1 MFTYIVLYSQINLG
15 IMYLSGRL
23 ATSYKRCTEM
33 KKITQNEKG
42 QMFYEGSLV
51 LTAKDGSVFFVSTE
65 MLVCKA
71 YRAKAKKP
79 FLNYRYRT
87 LERLKQAVSENIQ
100 SCNARHERKL
110 LDKEKNA
117 ERIKKFRE
125 ELQVGDILS
134 TCWGYEQTNVEFY
147 QVISKTGAFCEVRE
161 IAKRSHDTAY
171 MQSEVS
177 PKQNEFIGEPIRK
190 KILDGYIMIT
200 SYIRATPHEYE
211 ILETGTKVYKRSYVS
226 SYA

>member
-1 MFTYIVLYSQINLG
+1 
-15 IMYLSGRL
+15 
-23 ATSYKRCTEM
+23 M

-134 TCWGYEQTNVEFY
+134 TCWG
-147 QVISKTGAFCEVRE
+147 I
-161 IAKRSHDTAY
+161 
-171 MQSEVS
+171 
-177 PKQNEFIGEPIRK
+177 
-190 KILDGYIMIT
+190 
-200 SYIRATPHEYE
+200 
-211 ILETGTKVYKRSYVS
+211 
-226 SYA
+226 

>member
-1 MFTYIVLYSQINLG
+1 
-15 IMYLSGRL
+15 MYLSGRL

-87 LERLKQAVSENIQ
+87 FDLFHFE
-100 SCNARHERKL
+100 
-110 LDKEKNA
+110 
-117 ERIKKFRE
+117 
-125 ELQVGDILS
+125 
-134 TCWGYEQTNVEFY
+134 
-147 QVISKTGAFCEVRE
+147 
-161 IAKRSHDTAY
+161 
-171 MQSEVS
+171 
-177 PKQNEFIGEPIRK
+177 
-190 KILDGYIMIT
+190 
-200 SYIRATPHEYE
+200 
-211 ILETGTKVYKRSYVS
+211 
-226 SYA
+226 

>member
-71 YRAKAKKP
+71 YRAKAKKTI
-79 FLNYRYRT
+79 FKLSLQNIRT
-87 LERLKQAVSENIQ
+87 P
-100 SCNARHERKL
+100 
-110 LDKEKNA
+110 
-117 ERIKKFRE
+117 
-125 ELQVGDILS
+125 
-134 TCWGYEQTNVEFY
+134 
-147 QVISKTGAFCEVRE
+147 KTSG
-161 IAKRSHDTAY
+161 
-171 MQSEVS
+171 
-177 PKQNEFIGEPIRK
+177 
-190 KILDGYIMIT
+190 
-200 SYIRATPHEYE
+200 
-211 ILETGTKVYKRSYVS
+211 
-226 SYA
+226 

>member
-1 MFTYIVLYSQINLG
+1 
-15 IMYLSGRL
+15 
-23 ATSYKRCTEM
+23 M
-33 KKITQNEKG
+33 KNITQNEKG
-42 QMFYEGSLV
+42 HQFYEGSLIF
-51 LTAKDGSVFFVSTE
+51 TAKDGSIFYVSEE

-71 YRAKAKKP
+71 YKGRAKKP
-79 FLNYRYRT
+79 FIAYRYRT
-87 LERLKQAVSENIQ
+87 IERLKNAVRENIEA
-100 SCNARHERKL
+100 CNARQERKL
-110 LDKEKNA
+110 QDKQKHA

-147 QVISKTGAFCEVRE
+147 QVVSKKGAFCEVRE
-161 IAKRSHDTAY
+161 IAKRSHDTAF

-177 PKQNEFIGEPIRK
+177 PKQNEFIGEPIKK

-211 ILETGTKVYKRSYVS
+211 TLATGTKVYKRSYVS

>member
-1 MFTYIVLYSQINLG
+1 
-15 IMYLSGRL
+15 
-23 ATSYKRCTEM
+23 M
-33 KKITQNEKG
+33 KKFTQNEKG

-79 FLNYRYRT
+79 FINTHYRT
-87 LERLKQAVSENIQ
+87 IERLKQAVGESIQ
-100 SCNARHERKL
+100 SCNARYEQKL
-110 LDKEKNA
+110 QNKEKTA
-117 ERIKKFRE
+117 ERLKKFRE
-125 ELQVGDILS
+125 ELQVGDVLS

-147 QVISKTGAFCEVRE
+147 QVVSKKGAFCEVRE
-161 IAKRSHDTAY
+161 IAKRSHDTAF

-177 PKQNEFIGEPIRK
+177 PKQNEFIGEPIKK

-211 ILETGTKVYKRSYVS
+211 TLATGTKVYKRSYVS

>member
-1 MFTYIVLYSQINLG
+1 
-15 IMYLSGRL
+15 
-23 ATSYKRCTEM
+23 M
-33 KKITQNEKG
+33 KNFTQNEKG

-51 LTAKDGSVFFVSTE
+51 LTAKDGSIFFVSTE

-79 FLNYRYRT
+79 FINTRYRT
-87 LERLKQAVSENIQ
+87 IERMKQAVSQEIKA
-100 SCNARHERKL
+100 CNDRQDR
-110 LDKEKNA
+110 KEKEKQDKA
-117 ERIKKFRE
+117 ERLKDFRKK
-125 ELQVGDILS
+125 LQVGDIFS
-134 TCWGYEQTNVEFY
+134 THWGYEQTNVEFY
-147 QVISKTGAFCEVRE
+147 QVTAIKGAFCEVRE
-161 IAKRSHDTAY
+161 IAKRSHDTGY

-177 PKQNEFIGEPIRK
+177 PKQNEFIGEPIKK

-211 ILETGTKVYKRSYVS
+211 TLATGTKVYKRSYVS

>member
-1 MFTYIVLYSQINLG
+1 
-15 IMYLSGRL
+15 
-23 ATSYKRCTEM
+23 M

-147 QVISKTGAFCEVRE
+147 QVISKAGAFCEVRE